1 MNNACRALTYMME
14 ALPRSAVIVA
24 TAVPVLLE
32 RVPILRLLLLLASCV
47 TIIVQLQVIQCMDV
61 AEQSLSAL
69 EILSQRHSK
78 AILQAVSTLHT
89 HHMHACW
96 NTGAQTGT
104 GLKDHTSY
112 CHEGYK
118 ANYILV

>member
-1 MNNACRALTYMME
+1 MME

-89 HHMHACW
+89 HHMHACCSTHHMHACW